1 MKIPEMNKVYVL
13 NPHYH
18 LRHDIHRVALF
29 SSTGTDTD
37 CSRNWHTFIHP
48 LQAVMLSFFTYDRPL
63 QTTLP
68 LLCDFFCRSKEE
80 MIKWVS
86 DFIDNPTPIYTSSQ
100 QGEIYFPKRILI
112 EAEKAGKA
120 LRFDRLQANS
130 FVWKKLDLTTR
141 RLYSGPLLLTFMLT
155 NQCVTHC
162 KYCYADTSTQIK
174 SPLTTQRM
182 MELIK
187 EASDLQVQQVN
198 LIGGEIFLHKDW
210 KIILKE
216 LVKRGIAPEFI
227 STKMPVTQKLLQDV
241 QETGY
246 QGIVQISLDA
256 IHSEILTASLGVNG
270 NYAKEMLHG
279 LQLLDDSGLNYQ
291 ISSVL
296 TNYNCQMNV
305 LAELLHELSHL
316 KHIRDW
322 RIIPASNSIYK
333 EYNVFSHLKPTKAQI
348 TKVFN
353 QIRPLLTQVS
363 FPVILGKE
371 VKRKR
376 RRYLLLCCWFFL
388 VGMKRI
394 AIPAVVLFILIALLL
409 RKRKVPSWFYPAVGG
424 CYILF
429 FLAFLYCVR
438 YGIISRLLNSVG
450 VDMMGRDYLWSMANP
465 YYEFSIT
472 YLGHGFEYVDTI
484 IGQWYSA
491 GLINHPY
498 PFHNDILKVFVE
510 VGFPGFL
517 LWSGIQYVLTPLF
530 WQRYA
535 DQETTLLYLSE
546 LGYMTVTYLT
556 DNTAFYFW
564 STMALR
570 LVTFSYAMERKK
582 PPEPK
587 VWMPDSRQEMRD
599 RIRILMKEV

>member
-198 LIGGEIFLHKDW
+198 L
-210 KIILKE
+210 
-216 LVKRGIAPEFI
+216 VKYSCI
-227 STKMPVTQKLLQDV
+227 K
-241 QETGY
+241 TG
-246 QGIVQISLDA
+246 
-256 IHSEILTASLGVNG
+256 
-270 NYAKEMLHG
+270 K
-279 LQLLDDSGLNYQ
+279 
-291 ISSVL
+291 
-296 TNYNCQMNV
+296 
-305 LAELLHELSHL
+305 
-316 KHIRDW
+316 
-322 RIIPASNSIYK
+322 
-333 EYNVFSHLKPTKAQI
+333 
-348 TKVFN
+348 
-353 QIRPLLTQVS
+353 
-363 FPVILGKE
+363 
-371 VKRKR
+371 
-376 RRYLLLCCWFFL
+376 
-388 VGMKRI
+388 
-394 AIPAVVLFILIALLL
+394 
-409 RKRKVPSWFYPAVGG
+409 
-424 CYILF
+424 
-429 FLAFLYCVR
+429 
-438 YGIISRLLNSVG
+438 
-450 VDMMGRDYLWSMANP
+450 
-465 YYEFSIT
+465 
-472 YLGHGFEYVDTI
+472 
-484 IGQWYSA
+484 
-491 GLINHPY
+491 
-498 PFHNDILKVFVE
+498 
-510 VGFPGFL
+510 
-517 LWSGIQYVLTPLF
+517 
-530 WQRYA
+530 
-535 DQETTLLYLSE
+535 
-546 LGYMTVTYLT
+546 
-556 DNTAFYFW
+556 
-564 STMALR
+564 
-570 LVTFSYAMERKK
+570 SY
-582 PPEPK
+582 
-587 VWMPDSRQEMRD
+587 
-599 RIRILMKEV
+599 